1 MTLPVISIIYHTK
14 FRVNC
19 PEPRSA
25 ARRSDQ
31 VVIVV
36 AMNSGLTLFDK
47 LWRAHEIVRR
57 DDGETLLFVDRHYV
71 HEGSFHAFDQIARRR
86 ATVAHPELTF
96 GVADHYVPTRAPR
109 TAIAN
114 PEIARMVRQLT
125 DNTAKHGIRLFGLS
139 DPRQGIVHVVG
150 PEQGLTLPGLL
161 IVCGDS
167 HTSTHGALGA
177 YAFGIGASE
186 VAHVL
191 ATQTIWQR
199 KPKRMRVTVDGVLGT
214 GIAAKDMA
222 LAIIARIGADGA
234 TGHAIEYAGSAVRGL
249 SIEGR
254 LTLCNLSIEAGARL
268 GLVAPDETT
277 FAYLKGRP
285 FAPAGEAFERAVE
298 DWSALRSDGDAEFDV
313 EVTLDAAA
321 IAPIVT
327 WGTSPEDALPI
338 DGHVPDPAR
347 EPNEARAHYLRAALD
362 YMGIAPGTKLTDIAV
377 DRVFIGSCTNAR
389 IEDLRAAAAV
399 LAGRTSKVA
408 GLVSA
413 GSSLVKQQAE
423 QEGLDMIFRD
433 AGLEW
438 AESGC
443 SMCVGIN
450 GDLVAP
456 GERCASTT
464 NRNFRGRQGPGART
478 HLMSPAMVAAAAVTG
493 HLADVRPLLEGRMP

>member
-1 MTLPVISIIYHTK
+1 MSAPQTLI
-14 FRVNC
+14 
-19 PEPRSA
+19 
-25 ARRSDQ
+25 
-31 VVIVV
+31 
-36 AMNSGLTLFDK
+36 DK
-47 LWRAHEIVRR
+47 LWASHEIVRR
-57 DDGETLLFVDRHYV
+57 DDGESLLFVDRHFV
-71 HEGSFHAFDQIARRR
+71 HEGSFHAFGKLSDRRVK
-86 ATVAHPELTF
+86 VAEPWLTF
-96 GVADHYVPTRAPR
+96 GIADHYVPTRGSR
-109 TAIAN
+109 REIAV
-114 PEIARMVRQLT
+114 PEIARMVRQLE
-125 DNTAKHGIRLFGLS
+125 DNTRKHGIRLFGLH

-191 ATQTIWQR
+191 MTQTIWQK
-199 KPKRMRVTVDGVLGT
+199 KPPRLRITVDGVATPGV
-214 GIAAKDMA
+214 AAKDIV
-222 LAIIARIGADGA
+222 LAIIAQVGADGA
-234 TGHAIEYAGSAVRGL
+234 TRHAIEFAGSAIRGL

-254 LTLCNLSIEAGARL
+254 LTLCNMSIEAGARC
-268 GLVAPDETT
+268 GMVAPDEAT

-285 FAPAGEAFERAVE
+285 YTPKGDDFDRAVE
-298 DWSALRSDGDAEFDV
+298 VWSAMTTDPDAQFDQDI
-313 EVTLDAAA
+313 TLDANN
-321 IAPIVT
+321 IAPTVT

-338 DGHVPDPAR
+338 DASVPDPAR
-347 EPNEARAHYLRAALD
+347 EPDEARASYLRGALE
-362 YMGIAPGTKLTDIAV
+362 YMGIAPGKRLTDIAV
-377 DRVFIGSCTNAR
+377 DRVFIGSCTNSR

-399 LAGRTSKVA
+399 LEGRTSKVP

-413 GSSLVKQQAE
+413 GSTLIKRQAE
-423 QEGLDMIFRD
+423 EEGLDRIFLD

-438 AESGC
+438 GESGC

-450 GDLVAP
+450 GDLVAS

-493 HLADVRPLLEGRMP
+493 HLSDVRPLLAGRKV